1 MIIFVSYKGFVM
13 DFERSGPELKYTQHP
28 SEAQDFDT
36 ATQAMFIVK
45 VNKIDVDNVSF
56 CAIM

>member
-1 MIIFVSYKGFVM
+1 MIIFVSNKGFVM
-13 DFERSGPELKYTQHP
+13 DFELSGPVLKYTQQP

-36 ATQAMFIVK
+36 ATQAMFTVK
-45 VNKIDVDNVSF
+45 VNKIDVDKVSF